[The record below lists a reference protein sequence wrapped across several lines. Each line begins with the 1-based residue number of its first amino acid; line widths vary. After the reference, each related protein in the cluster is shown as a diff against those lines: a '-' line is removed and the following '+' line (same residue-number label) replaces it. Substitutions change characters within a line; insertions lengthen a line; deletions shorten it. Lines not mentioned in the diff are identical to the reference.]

1 MNFTAIDFETATSAY
16 SSICSMGIC
25 VVENNKVVERKEF
38 LIRPVPFVFNDYNI
52 YIHGIHPEDVENEYT
67 FDALWDE
74 IKPYLEG
81 KTIVAHNAQ
90 FDVGA
95 LRATLDMF
103 GIDYPT
109 FDYICT
115 VKLSQKAYPE
125 LESHKLNN
133 LGNVLGICFNHHEA
147 CDDAYACAEILL
159 RVLKDFEMDTLQD
172 IEEKFEIGIGKLY
185 PGFHEPC
192 RKNKKKKI
200 KRNRNVTKETLVN
213 PC

>member
-1 MNFTAIDFETATSAY
+1 MDFTAIDFETATSAY

-38 LIRPVPFVFNDYNI
+38 LIKPEPFVFNDYNI
-52 YIHGIHPEDVENEYT
+52 YIHGIHPEDVENKST
-67 FDALWDE
+67 FDAYWEE
-74 IKPYLEG
+74 IKPYIEG
-81 KTIVAHNAQ
+81 KTVVAHNAQ

-103 GIDYPT
+103 GIEYPT

-125 LESHKLNN
+125 LPSHKLNS
-133 LGNVLGICFNHHEA
+133 LGEALGICFNHHEA
-147 CDDAYACAEILL
+147 CDDAYACAKVLTCILN
-159 RVLKDFEMDTLQD
+159 DFGLDSVQD

-185 PGFHEPC
+185 PGFYEPC
-192 RKNKKKKI
+192 TKNKKKKS
-200 KRNRNVTKETLVN
+200 KRNRIVTKETVEN